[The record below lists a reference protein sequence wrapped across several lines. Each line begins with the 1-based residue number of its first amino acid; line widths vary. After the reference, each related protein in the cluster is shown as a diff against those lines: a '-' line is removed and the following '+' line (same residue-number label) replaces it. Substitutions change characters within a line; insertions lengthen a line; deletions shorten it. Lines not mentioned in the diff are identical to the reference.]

1 MCLKTKKMDNK
12 NQYENYWTPPE
23 YLNEEFFLNILKT
36 TEKDPSIILTSF
48 YMKPAIGKGEHFAS
62 CMYRVK
68 ISYAGKLAQR
78 QISFVVKAS
87 FEDEFV
93 NGTLNE
99 YDIYKQEM
107 KMYKNYLPI
116 FKKYLSQINED
127 SDISPRTFY
136 INFENDVIVFEDLAE
151 KGYRMADRTDGLDMT
166 HAKMV
171 IEKMAKLHAASLIY
185 NKKSDGDLEK
195 TFIRGMFNRQSD
207 GLSPYFLAN
216 LQSLASEVSNWK
228 GYEQIASKLQNMRSS
243 LIENGRKVFDATD
256 GYFNCLIHGDL
267 WTNNVMFKYDENNKP
282 EDVLLVDFQ
291 MCVWGSPA
299 VDIHY
304 FINTSLNDDL
314 RENHQDELFY
324 FYYTTL
330 VDLLKRLKYSGKIP
344 SLYEFLME
352 ALGKMFY
359 AFSSCCLVLPV
370 MMTETEIKP
379 DFKMLLG
386 LDEFSDDFRNIIFKD
401 AKLQKIL
408 KRVLPI
414 FERKGILDL

>member
-1 MCLKTKKMDNK
+1 MDKK

-23 YLNEEFFLNILKT
+23 WLNEDFFLNILRT

-48 YMKPAIGKGEHFAS
+48 NMRPAIAKGEHYAS

-68 ISYAGKLAQR
+68 ISYAGKSAQKP
-78 QISFVVKAS
+78 ISFVVKAS
-87 FEDEFV
+87 FEDEFI

-116 FKKYLSQINED
+116 FKKYLSKINEE
-127 SDISPRTFY
+127 SDISPNTFY

-166 HAKMV
+166 HAKIV

-185 NKKSDGDLEK
+185 NTKQDGDLEK
-195 TFIRGMFNRQSD
+195 SFTRGMFNRKSN
-207 GLSPYFLAN
+207 GLSPYFLSN
-216 LQSLASEVSNWK
+216 LQSLANEVSNWN
-228 GYEQIASKLQNMRSS
+228 GYEQIANKLRNMESS
-243 LIENGRKVFDATD
+243 LIENGRKVFDPTE
-256 GYFNCLIHGDL
+256 GYLNCLIHGDL

-282 EDVLLVDFQ
+282 ENALLVDFQ

-324 FYYTTL
+324 FYYSTL
-330 VDLLKRLKYSGKIP
+330 VDLLRRLKYSGKIP
-344 SLYEFLME
+344 SLYEFQME

-379 DFKMLLG
+379 DFKTLMG
-386 LDEFSDDFRNIIFKD
+386 VDEFSADFRNIIFKD
-401 AKLQKIL
+401 PKLQKIL

>member
-1 MCLKTKKMDNK
+1 MDKK

-23 YLNEEFFLNILKT
+23 WLNEDFFLNILRT

-48 YMKPAIGKGEHFAS
+48 NMRPAIAKGEHYAS

-68 ISYAGKLAQR
+68 ISYAGKSAQKP
-78 QISFVVKAS
+78 ISFVVKAS
-87 FEDEFV
+87 FEDEFI

-116 FKKYLSQINED
+116 FKKYLSKINEE
-127 SDISPRTFY
+127 SDISPNTFY

-171 IEKMAKLHAASLIY
+171 IEKMAKLHAASLVY
-185 NKKSDGDLEK
+185 NTKQDGDLEK
-195 TFIRGMFNRQSD
+195 SFTRGMFNRKSN
-207 GLSPYFLAN
+207 GLSPYFLSN
-216 LQSLASEVSNWK
+216 LQSLANEVSNWN
-228 GYEQIASKLQNMRSS
+228 GYEQIANKLRNMESS
-243 LIENGRKVFDATD
+243 LIENGRKVFDPTE
-256 GYFNCLIHGDL
+256 GYLNCLIHGDL

-282 EDVLLVDFQ
+282 ENALLVDFQ

-324 FYYTTL
+324 FYYSTL

-344 SLYEFLME
+344 SLYEFQME

-379 DFKMLLG
+379 DFKTLMG
-386 LDEFSDDFRNIIFKD
+386 VDEFSADFRNIIFKD
-401 AKLQKIL
+401 PKLQKIL

>member
-1 MCLKTKKMDNK
+1 MDNK
-12 NQYENYWTPPE
+12 NHYENYWTPPE
-23 YLNEEFFLNILKT
+23 WLNEEFFLNILRT

-48 YMKPAIGKGEHFAS
+48 NMRPAIAKGEHYAS

-68 ISYAGKLAQR
+68 ISYAGKSAQKP
-78 QISFVVKAS
+78 ISFVVKAS
-87 FEDEFV
+87 FEDEFI

-116 FKKYLSQINED
+116 FKKYLSKINEE
-127 SDISPRTFY
+127 SDISPNTFY

-171 IEKMAKLHAASLIY
+171 IKKMAKLHAASLIY
-185 NKKSDGDLEK
+185 NTKQYGDLEK
-195 TFIRGMFNRQSD
+195 SFTRGMFNRKSN
-207 GLSPYFLAN
+207 GLSPYFLSN
-216 LQSLASEVSNWK
+216 LQSLANEVSKWN
-228 GYEQIASKLQNMRSS
+228 GYEQIANKLRNMESS
-243 LIENGRKVFDATD
+243 LIENGRKVFDPTE
-256 GYFNCLIHGDL
+256 GYLNCLIHGDL

-282 EDVLLVDFQ
+282 ENALLVDFQ

-324 FYYTTL
+324 FYYSTL
-330 VDLLKRLKYSGKIP
+330 VDLLRRLKYSGKIP
-344 SLYEFLME
+344 SLYEFQME

-379 DFKMLLG
+379 DFKTLMG
-386 LDEFSDDFRNIIFKD
+386 VDEFSADFRNIIFKD
-401 AKLQKIL
+401 PKLQKIL

>member
-1 MCLKTKKMDNK
+1 MDNT

-23 YLNEEFFLNILKT
+23 WLNEEFFLNILQT
-36 TEKDPSIILTSF
+36 TEKDPSIIVTSF
-48 YMKPAIGKGEHFAS
+48 NMRPAIAKGEHYAS

-68 ISYAGKLAQR
+68 ISYAGRMAER
-78 QISFVVKAS
+78 PISFVVKAS
-87 FEDEFV
+87 FEDEFI

-107 KMYKNYLPI
+107 NMYKTYLPV

-127 SDISPRTFY
+127 SNISPNTFY

-151 KGYRMADRTDGLDMT
+151 RGYRMADRTDGLDMI
-166 HAKMV
+166 HAKLV
-171 IEKMAKLHAASLIY
+171 IAKMARLHAASLVY
-185 NKKSDGDLEK
+185 NTKQDGVLEK
-195 TFIRGMFNRQSD
+195 TFTRGMFNRKSN

-216 LQSLASEVSNWK
+216 LQSLANEVSNWN
-228 GYEQIASKLQNMRSS
+228 GYEQIAYKLENMRCS
-243 LIENGRKVFDATD
+243 LIENGRKVFDATE
-256 GYFNCLIHGDL
+256 GYLNCLIHGDL
-267 WTNNVMFKYDENNKP
+267 WTNNVMFTYDENNKP
-282 EDVLLVDFQ
+282 EDALLVDFQ

-304 FINTSLNDDL
+304 FINTSLNDNL
-314 RENHQDELFY
+314 RENHQDELFF

-330 VDLLKRLKYSGKIP
+330 VDLLKRFKYAPKIP
-344 SLYEFLME
+344 SLYEFQMQ
-352 ALGKMFY
+352 ALGKLFY
-359 AFSSCCLVLPV
+359 AFSSCCLVLPI

-379 DFKMLLG
+379 DFKTLMG
-386 LDEFSDDFRNIIFKD
+386 VDEFSDDYRNIIFKD
-401 AKLQKIL
+401 ARLQTIL

>member
-1 MCLKTKKMDNK
+1 MDNV

-23 YLNEEFFLNILKT
+23 WLNEEFFVNILKT

-48 YMKPAIGKGEHFAS
+48 NMRPAIAKGEHYAS

-68 ISYAGKLAQR
+68 ISYAGKSAQR
-78 QISFVVKAS
+78 FISLVVKAA
-87 FEDEFV
+87 FEDEYI
-93 NGTLNE
+93 NGTFNE

-107 KMYKNYLPI
+107 KMYQTYLPV
-116 FKKYLSQINED
+116 FKKYLSQINEN
-127 SDISPRTFY
+127 SELSPNTLY
-136 INFENDVIVFEDLAE
+136 INFENDVIVFEDLIE
-151 KGYRMADRTDGLDMT
+151 TGYRMADRTDGLDIT

-171 IEKMAKLHAASLIY
+171 IDKMAKLHAASLIY
-185 NKKSDGDLEK
+185 NTKHDGDLEK
-195 TFIRGMFNRQSD
+195 TFTRGMFNRKSN
-207 GLSPYFLAN
+207 GFSPYFLAN
-216 LQSLASEVSNWK
+216 LQSLANETSNWR
-228 GYEQIASKLQNMRSS
+228 GYEKIADKLQNMRSN
-243 LIENGRKVFDATD
+243 LIENCRKVFDPTE
-256 GYFNCLIHGDL
+256 GYLNCLIHGDL

-282 EDVLLVDFQ
+282 EDVIVVDFQ

-330 VDLLKRLKYSGKIP
+330 VDLLKRLKYAGRVP
-344 SLYEFLME
+344 SMYEFQMQSF
-352 ALGKMFY
+352 GKLFY
-359 AFSSCCLVLPV
+359 AFSSCCLVLPI

-379 DFKMLLG
+379 DFKTLMG
-386 LDEFSDDFRNIIFKD
+386 VDEFSDEYRNIIFKD
-401 AKLQKIL
+401 PKLQKIL